1 MTPLNSPRIV
11 ILGTHPDSLLAFD
24 PIVHSGDEIWGMA
37 HHNKTLL
44 HATRAFEAH
53 SPEIVWEHG
62 GNGHVER
69 LKQIACEMP
78 LYTMYSWPM
87 SLGALHETIT
97 ADELARCGI
106 ARMRAQ
112 DWNNTGEPIGE
123 TPFIES
129 SIGYGLSLALYATM
143 IGRVTDIYLYGINM
157 SGSDEYT
164 YQRPN
169 TCYFIGKAEGLG
181 IKVHTPAKCSIF
193 SSQWTGR
200 VYGHPKNIHDIIYY
214 LRPEGAPR
222 DNSAN

>member
-1 MTPLNSPRIV
+1 MTSLKSSKIV

-24 PIVHSGDEIWGMA
+24 PVAHARDEIWGMA

-62 GNGHVER
+62 GNGHVQR
-69 LKQIACEMP
+69 LKKIAHEMP
-78 LYTMYSWPM
+78 LYTMWSWPM
-87 SLGALHETIT
+87 ELGPMHKVVTAAAL
-97 ADELARCGI
+97 ADQGVVRW
-106 ARMRAQ
+106 RAQ
-112 DWNNTGEPIGE
+112 DWNNTGEAIGS

-129 SIGYGLSLALYATM
+129 SIGYIMAMALREAMSTPM
-143 IGRVTDIYLYGINM
+143 VSDIYLYGINM

-169 TCYFIGKAEGLG
+169 ICYLIGKAEGMG
-181 IKVHTPAKCSIF
+181 IKVHTPPKCSIF

-200 VYGHPKNIHDIIYY
+200 VYGHPKNIHDIIYH
-214 LRPEGAPR
+214 LRPEGAPK
-222 DNSAN
+222 DV